1 MEVTFQSLANNAVG
15 GKHIGPGGMTGVFRQ
30 SHRAIGLSR
39 APQLG
44 ACGASVR
51 MPLLDGQILPAMGEC
66 GLAGVQC
73 RDCDGLPNPYEPEA
87 EEEPGLAERG

>member
-1 MEVTFQSLANNAVG
+1 
-15 GKHIGPGGMTGVFRQ
+15 
-30 SHRAIGLSR
+30 
-39 APQLG
+39 
-44 ACGASVR
+44 

-66 GLAGVQC
+66 GLSGVQC